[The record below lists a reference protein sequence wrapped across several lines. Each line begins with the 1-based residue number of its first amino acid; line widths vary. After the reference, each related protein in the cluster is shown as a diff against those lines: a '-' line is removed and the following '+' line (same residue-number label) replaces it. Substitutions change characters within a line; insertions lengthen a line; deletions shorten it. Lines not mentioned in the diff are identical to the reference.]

1 MSKTGQAAAVS
12 PTSATLLINRVS
24 AMVLKVA
31 VATALPKTSCAHVV
45 TAAGVTTISHEN
57 QARVAALTWAKHHT
71 MRPERYRSMI
81 AIARLLMDLKRDQ
94 LQVWH
99 CRAVG
104 QARADYTG
112 PATGGRAALKAPRL
126 ERVTRQLHPRA
137 LVRLRNTRNV
147 SRSESLSLYGSGS
160 VEGEVTLGTALAPT
174 GALLCRDFEQC
185 CGH

>member
-45 TAAGVTTISHEN
+45 TAAGVTTITRN
-57 QARVAALTWAKHHT
+57 QAKVAALTWAKHHM

-81 AIARLLMDLKRDQ
+81 AIAPPVMDSKRDQ
-94 LQVWH
+94 LKLLH

-104 QARADYTG
+104 QARADYTLQ
-112 PATGGRAALKAPRL
+112 TGGGPR
-126 ERVTRQLHPRA
+126 
-137 LVRLRNTRNV
+137 
-147 SRSESLSLYGSGS
+147 
-160 VEGEVTLGTALAPT
+160 
-174 GALLCRDFEQC
+174 
-185 CGH
+185 